1 MDFTLRWT
9 FGSDFVLKH
18 ANKMVLFHPQWN
30 FPSLVDNV
38 ILQTVGA
45 MYIWKTFHVLLCVF
59 LRTKI
64 CKSIYVTGI
73 EEGRKK
79 SSLFF

>member
-45 MYIWKTFHVLLCVF
+45 MYIWKTFHVLLCMF
-59 LRTKI
+59 F
-64 CKSIYVTGI
+64 YVQ
-73 EEGRKK
+73 KFAK
-79 SSLFF
+79 VYM